1 MAKATGS
8 MMLRI
13 PALLLAAAL
22 GAGCAG
28 SPPAPTVPAA
38 AMPAAAPNT
47 VPGPAGAL
55 QTGVVLGRSE
65 RLLVYQPVARETLA
79 SIARRYLGDAKQA
92 WQIAQANND
101 TWVVEAGTP
110 LVVPLRASN
119 PLGVAA
125 QGWQG
130 VVVLAYHR
138 LGAPASKMTVT
149 AERFEAQLEWLLAQH
164 YQVLRL
170 SDMQAFLAGKQAVPR
185 KAVVLTFDDGYESV
199 YRLAFPLLKKHSL
212 PATVFV
218 YTDFIG
224 ARDALSWAQIQEM
237 QRSGLVD
244 IQAHSK
250 THANLVERSAGEGDA
265 AYRQRLDTELRQAR
279 SVIERNLA
287 PLPVKVRQFAFPYG
301 DANAPVLD
309 ALQRNGY
316 ELGLTVNAGS
326 NPFYTWPLL
335 LKRTMILGDHD
346 LNAFKARV
354 QPARA
359 PMRP

>member
-1 MAKATGS
+1 M
-8 MMLRI
+8 
-13 PALLLAAAL
+13 LLLAAAL

-28 SPPAPTVPAA
+28 HPPAPAVPIAAVAAMAA
-38 AMPAAAPNT
+38 AAANT
-47 VPGPAGAL
+47 SPSPAGAP
-55 QTGVVLGRSE
+55 QTGAVLGRSE
-65 RLLVYQPVARETLA
+65 RLLVYRPVAGDTLA
-79 SIARRYLGDAKQA
+79 SIAGRYLGDTKQA
-92 WQIAQANND
+92 WQIAQANGD
-101 TWVVEAGTP
+101 TWVVAPGTP
-110 LVVPLRASN
+110 LVVPLVPAN

-125 QGWQG
+125 QGWHG

-138 LGAPASKMTVT
+138 LGTPASKMTVT
-149 AERFEAQLEWLLAQH
+149 AERFEAQLEWLLVQH

-170 SDMQAFLAGKQAVPR
+170 SEVQAFLAGKQALPR
-185 KAVVLTFDDGYESV
+185 KAAVLTFDDGYESV
-199 YRLAFPLLKKHSL
+199 YRLAFPLLKKHGL

-224 ARDALSWAQIQEM
+224 GRDALSWAQIQEM

-250 THANLVERSAGEGDA
+250 THTNLVERHAAESDS

-287 PLPVKVRQFAFPYG
+287 PLPVKVRQFAYPYG
-301 DANAPVLD
+301 DANAPVLE

-335 LKRTMILGDHD
+335 LRRTMIFGDHD
-346 LNAFKARV
+346 LDAFKARV
-354 QPARA
+354 QPARG

>member
-1 MAKATGS
+1 MSRAAGS
-8 MMLRI
+8 I
-13 PALLLAAAL
+13 PVLLLAAAL
-22 GAGCAG
+22 GAGCA
-28 SPPAPTVPAA
+28 SRTPAPAVPAL
-38 AMPAAAPNT
+38 PSAAPST
-47 VPGPAGAL
+47 APSAAGAL
-55 QTGVVLGRSE
+55 QPGVVLGRSE
-65 RLLVYQPVARETLA
+65 RLLVYQPVAGDTLA

-92 WQIAQANND
+92 WQIAQANGD

-110 LVVPLRASN
+110 LVVPLVAAN

-170 SDMQAFLAGKQAVPR
+170 SDVQAFLAGKQPLPR

-199 YRLAFPLLKKHSL
+199 FRLAFPLLKKHGL
-212 PATVFV
+212 PATLFV

-224 ARDALSWAQIQEM
+224 GRDALSWAQLQEM

-244 IQAHSK
+244 VQAHSK
-250 THANLVERSAGEGDA
+250 THANLVERHAAESDS

-279 SVIERNLA
+279 SVIERSLA
-287 PLPVKVRQFAFPYG
+287 PLPVKVRQFAYPYG
-301 DANAPVLD
+301 DANAPVLE

-335 LKRTMILGDHD
+335 IKRTMIFGDHD
-346 LNAFKARV
+346 LDAFKARV
-354 QPARA
+354 QPARGR
-359 PMRP
+359 MRP